1 MGATDDGLVAGMAA
15 GDPDAAAA
23 FVRRYQSRVFGLA
36 LTIVGVPAVAEEVAQ
51 EAFVRAWRFA
61 GGYDPRRGAVA
72 GWLLAIARNA
82 AIDAVRLARDQ
93 PYDPDAMLRLV
104 DGADSGQPDGDAPG
118 HLVDADRIRTAMRPL
133 PREQKVA
140 VVLASVYGLTAR
152 EIAEREG
159 IPLGT
164 AKTRIRLGLARLR
177 EHLEVNDGR
186 DS

>member
-1 MGATDDGLVAGMAA
+1 VGATDDGLLAGMAA
-15 GDPDAAAA
+15 GDAQAAAA

-36 LTIVGVPAVAEEVAQ
+36 LTIVGVPAIAEEVAQ

-61 GGYDPRRGAVA
+61 GGYDPRRGGVA

-93 PYDPDAMLRLV
+93 PCDPDVLVGMLDRL
-104 DGADSGQPDGDAPG
+104 DGGQSDDLGEAE
-118 HLVDADRIRTAMRPL
+118 RIRAALRRL
-133 PREQKVA
+133 PREQMVA
-140 VVLASVYGLTAR
+140 VVLAAVHGLTAR
-152 EIAEREG
+152 EIAEREA

-177 EHLEVNDGR
+177 DHLEVNDGR
-186 DS
+186 DA

>member
-1 MGATDDGLVAGMAA
+1 MAA
-15 GDPDAAAA
+15 GDSQAAAA

-61 GGYDPRRGAVA
+61 GGYDPRRGGVA

-82 AIDAVRLARDQ
+82 AIDAVRLVRDQ
-93 PYDPDAMLRLV
+93 PYDPDVLVGMLDRADGGSPEAERPERLAEV
-104 DGADSGQPDGDAPG
+104 
-118 HLVDADRIRTAMRPL
+118 DRIRAALGLL
-133 PREQKVA
+133 PREQKMA
-140 VVLASVYGLTAR
+140 VVLAAVYGLTAR
-152 EIAEREG
+152 EIAERER

-177 EHLEVNDGR
+177 NQLEVSDGR

>member
-1 MGATDDGLVAGMAA
+1 VEVSDDGLLAGMAA
-15 GDPDAAAA
+15 GDAQAAAA
-23 FVRRYQSRVFGLA
+23 FIRRYQSRVFGLA

-72 GWLLAIARNA
+72 TWLLSIARNA
-82 AIDAVRLARDQ
+82 AIDTVRLTRDQ
-93 PYDPDAMLRLV
+93 PYDPDVLV
-104 DGADSGQPDGDAPG
+104 RVAAESDVVSPAGDPAASADSEC
-118 HLVDADRIRTAMRPL
+118 IRAALAGL
-133 PREQKVA
+133 PHEQMVA
-140 VVLASVYGLTAR
+140 VVLAAVYGLTAR

-177 EHLEVNDGR
+177 DRLEVGDEPEC
-186 DS
+186 

>member
-61 GGYDPRRGAVA
+61 GGYDPRRGGVA

-93 PYDPDAMLRLV
+93 PYDPDVLLRLADRA
-104 DGADSGQPDGDAPG
+104 DGAQPDEDTPAHLADAE
-118 HLVDADRIRTAMRPL
+118 RIRTAMRPL
-133 PREQKVA
+133 PHEQKVA

-152 EIAEREG
+152 EIADREH

-186 DS
+186 DT

>member
-1 MGATDDGLVAGMAA
+1 MGATDDGLLAGMAA
-15 GDPDAAAA
+15 GDAQAAAA

-61 GGYDPRRGAVA
+61 GGYDPRRGGVA

-93 PYDPDAMLRLV
+93 PYDPDVLVGMLDR
-104 DGADSGQPDGDAPG
+104 ADTGPPDGQSPD
-118 HLVDADRIRTAMRPL
+118 HLAETERIRTALRLL
-133 PREQKVA
+133 PREQRVA
-140 VVLASVYGLTAR
+140 VVLASVFGLTAR

-177 EHLEVNDGR
+177 EHLEVSDGR
-186 DS
+186 DV